1 MDYNGNAD
9 IDLGDEDGDGKIVG
23 DEDDRD
29 IGDGPTVISGSLTE
43 LYMINEYAKTRTYIR
58 YIVRNDPDHPEGK
71 PCTQS

>member
-9 IDLGDEDGDGKIVG
+9 SDLGDEDGDGKIVG

-43 LYMINEYAKTRTYIR
+43 LYMLNEYDKTRTYLR
-58 YIVRNDPDHPEGK
+58 FIVRDDPNQPERL